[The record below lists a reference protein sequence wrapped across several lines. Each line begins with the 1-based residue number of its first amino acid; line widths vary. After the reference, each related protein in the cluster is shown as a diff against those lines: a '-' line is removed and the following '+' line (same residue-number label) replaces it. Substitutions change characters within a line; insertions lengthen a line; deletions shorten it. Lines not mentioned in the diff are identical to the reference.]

1 MTVRLRSPKWL
12 VAVVATLVVFGA
24 PSAASAHATLDG
36 SSPVA
41 NAVLPSAPGEI
52 SLDFSEAVE
61 ERLARIRLFDGDE
74 QEIAIERAKRLA
86 GDPSVVVA
94 NLPPI
99 AAGVYV
105 VVWRVVSADGHP
117 LRGSYSF
124 EVGNTTVG
132 DTTELVE
139 TVVRG
144 LDYDSSVGVPLGVA
158 RFAAYLGVVL
168 LVGALVMTWR
178 TAGTTLSSPRGV
190 RILSVALGALAL
202 GTLGALF
209 LQGPHVTGGD
219 LGDLFDPTLVAD
231 VAGTRLGIA
240 LLARLG
246 FVLVWMVVVFGVMR
260 GLAATGAWRLSAVV
274 AAAGTIVTFPVAGH
288 PSALSLAAA
297 HVALGAVHVGAL
309 STWIGSLAVT
319 HTLHR
324 DDESMVARLSRVST
338 WAMPITVVSG
348 VVLAARLTEGFDG
361 LFDSDYGRLLTVKTV
376 LVVLVVIGAATA
388 RQRPRSGR
396 DVGASLR
403 FETLVAVAVFAV
415 TAGLTASPPTAI
427 APPPVWTASLVAD
440 GVMLEVSVSP
450 ARVGSAEVHVI
461 AAPPGGALAPV
472 KDAVATLSMPS
483 REIPA
488 SPVNLVLVGPNHYV
502 GIVQILY
509 AGEWEMS
516 ITATGSKGEKL
527 VWSGAFTVVD

>member
-1 MTVRLRSPKWL
+1 MTLRLRSPKWL

-24 PSAASAHATLDG
+24 PSTVSAHATLDG

-52 SLDFSEAVE
+52 SLDFSEAIE
-61 ERLARIRLFDGDE
+61 ERLASIRLFDGDE
-74 QEIAIERAKRLA
+74 REITIERAKRLG

-168 LVGALVMTWR
+168 LVGALVITWN
-178 TAGTTLSSPRGV
+178 TARTTLSSPRGV
-190 RILSVALGALAL
+190 RMFSLGLAALAI
-202 GTLGALF
+202 GTLGTLF

-231 VAGTRLGIA
+231 VAATRLGVA
-240 LLARLG
+240 LLVRLA
-246 FVLVWMVVVFGVMR
+246 FVLVWTVVLLGVMR
-260 GLAATGAWRLSAVV
+260 GLAGTRAWRWSAVV
-274 AAAGTIVTFPVAGH
+274 AAIGTIVTFPAAGH
-288 PSALSLAAA
+288 PSALPVAAV
-297 HVALGAVHVGAL
+297 HVALGAVHMGAL

-319 HTLHR
+319 YTLRH
-324 DDESMVARLSRVST
+324 DDDGIVAHLSQVAT

-348 VVLAARLTEGFDG
+348 AVLAARLTDGFDDV
-361 LFDSDYGRLLTVKTV
+361 LDSDYGRLLAVKTA

-388 RQRPRSGR
+388 RQRLRSGR

-427 APPPVWTASLVAD
+427 APPPVWSASLVAD

-472 KDAVATLSMPS
+472 TDAIATLAMPS
-483 REIPA
+483 RDLPA
-488 SPVNLVLVGPNHYV
+488 NPVDLVLVGPNHYV
-502 GIVQILY
+502 GIVQIPY

-516 ITATGSKGEKL
+516 ITATGSKGENL
-527 VWSGAFTVVD
+527 VWSGEFTVDD

>member
-1 MTVRLRSPKWL
+1 MTVRSRVSSWL
-12 VAVVATLVVFGA
+12 VAVSTALVVMA
-24 PSAASAHATLDG
+24 VPSVASAHATLDS

-52 SLDFSEAVE
+52 SFDFSEAIE
-61 ERLARIRLFDGDE
+61 ERLASIRLFDGDE
-74 QEIAIERAKRLA
+74 REVTIERARRLA

-144 LDYDSSVGVPLGVA
+144 LDYDSSVGAPLGVA
-158 RFAAYLGVVL
+158 RFLAYLGLVL
-168 LVGALVMTWR
+168 LVGALVITWR
-178 TAGTTLSSPRGV
+178 TARTALAAPHGVKVLSAG
-190 RILSVALGALAL
+190 LGALAL

-219 LGDLFDPTLVAD
+219 LVDVFDSTLLAD

-246 FVLVWMVVVFGVMR
+246 FVLVWTVVVLGVMR
-260 GLAATGAWRLSAVV
+260 GLAATGAWRWSAVV
-274 AAAGTIVTFPVAGH
+274 AAIGTIVTFPAAGH
-288 PSALSLAAA
+288 PSALPLAAA

-319 HTLHR
+319 HMLRR
-324 DDESMVARLSRVST
+324 DDDSMVARLSRVAT
-338 WAMPITVVSG
+338 WSMPITVVSG
-348 VVLAARLTEGFDG
+348 VVLATRLTDGFG
-361 LFDSDYGRLLTVKTV
+361 QILDSDYGRLLAGKTV
-376 LVVLVVIGAATA
+376 LVVLVIIGAATA
-388 RQRPRSGR
+388 RQRLRSGR

-403 FETLVAVAVFAV
+403 FETLVAVAVLAV
-415 TAGLTASPPTAI
+415 TSGLTASSPTAI

-472 KDAVATLSMPS
+472 TDAVATLALPA
-483 REIPA
+483 RDIPA

-502 GIVQILY
+502 GIVQIPY
-509 AGEWEMS
+509 SGEWEMS
-516 ITATGSKGEKL
+516 ITATGSKGENL
-527 VWSGAFTVVD
+527 AWSGVFTVDD

>member
-1 MTVRLRSPKWL
+1 MLLAIGV
-12 VAVVATLVVFGA
+12 
-24 PSAASAHATLDG
+24 PSAVSAHATLDG

-41 NAVLPSAPGEI
+41 NAVLPGAPGEI
-52 SLDFSEAVE
+52 SLDFSEAIE
-61 ERLARIRLFDGDE
+61 ERLASIRLFDGDE
-74 QEIAIERAKRLA
+74 REITIERARRLA

-124 EVGNTTVG
+124 EVGKTTVG

-158 RFAAYLGVVL
+158 RFLAYLGVVL
-168 LVGALVMTWR
+168 LVGALVITWR
-178 TAGTTLSSPRGV
+178 TARTALASPNGVKVFSVGLGT
-190 RILSVALGALAL
+190 LAL

-219 LGDLFDPTLVAD
+219 LSDLFDPTLVAD
-231 VAGTRLGIA
+231 VAGTRLGIG
-240 LLARLG
+240 LLVRLG
-246 FVLVWMVVVFGVMR
+246 FVLVWAVVVLGAMR
-260 GLAATGAWRLSAVV
+260 GLAGTGSWRWSAVV
-274 AAAGTIVTFPVAGH
+274 AALGTVVTFPAAGH

-309 STWIGSLAVT
+309 SAWIGSLAVT
-319 HTLHR
+319 YVMHR
-324 DDESMVARLSRVST
+324 DDDSMVARLSRVATS
-338 WAMPITVVSG
+338 AMPITVVSG
-348 VVLAARLTEGFDG
+348 VLLAARLTDGFDEILG
-361 LFDSDYGRLLTVKTV
+361 SDYGRLLAVKTV
-376 LVVLVVIGAATA
+376 LVVLVIIGAATA
-388 RQRPRSGR
+388 RQRLRSGR

-403 FETLVAVAVFAV
+403 FETLVAVAVFAA

-427 APPPVWTASLVAD
+427 APPPVWSASLVAD

-450 ARVGSAEVHVI
+450 ARVGSSEVHVI

-483 REIPA
+483 RDIPP

-502 GIVQILY
+502 GIVQIPY

-516 ITATGSKGEKL
+516 ITATGSKGENL
-527 VWSGAFTVVD
+527 AWSGQFTVDD

>member
-1 MTVRLRSPKWL
+1 MTIGARVSKWL
-12 VAVVATLVVFGA
+12 VVVAVVIGVFAA
-24 PSAASAHATLDG
+24 PGSVSAHATLDG

-41 NAVLPSAPGEI
+41 NAVVPSAPGEI
-52 SLDFSEAVE
+52 SLDFSEPIE
-61 ERLARIRLFDGDE
+61 ERLASIRLFGEDK
-74 QEIAIERAKRLA
+74 QEISIDRARRLA

-158 RFAAYLGVVL
+158 RFVAYVGVLL
-168 LVGALVMTWR
+168 LVGAMVITWPTAR
-178 TAGTTLSSPRGV
+178 TVLPSPRGV
-190 RILSVALGALAL
+190 RLLSFGLGALTL

-209 LQGPHVTGGD
+209 LQGPYVTGGD
-219 LGDLFDPTLVAD
+219 VGDVFDSTLVAD
-231 VAGTRLGIA
+231 IAGTRLGVA
-240 LLARLG
+240 LLVRLV
-246 FVLVWMVVVFGVMR
+246 FVLVWVVVLLGVMR
-260 GLAATGAWRLSAVV
+260 GLAGGRAWRSSAVV
-274 AAAGTIVTFPVAGH
+274 AALGTVVTFPAAGH
-288 PSALSLAAA
+288 PSALPAATA
-297 HVALGAVHVGAL
+297 HVALGAAHVGAL
-309 STWIGSLAVT
+309 SMWIGSLAVT
-319 HTLHR
+319 YVLRGT
-324 DDESMVARLSRVST
+324 DDTMTARFSRVAT
-338 WAMPITVVSG
+338 WTMPVAVLSG
-348 VVLAARLTEGFDG
+348 IALAARLTDGFAG
-361 LFDSDYGRLLTVKTV
+361 VFETDYGRLLGTKSA
-376 LVVLVVIGAATA
+376 LVVLVVLGAATA
-388 RQRPRSGR
+388 RQRLTSSRE
-396 DVGASLR
+396 VGPSLR
-403 FETLVAVAVFAV
+403 FEVLAAAAVLAV
-415 TAGLTASPPTAI
+415 TAGLSASSPTAI
-427 APPPVWTASLVAD
+427 APPPVWTASLVAE

-472 KDAVATLSMPS
+472 KNAVATLAMPS
-483 REIPA
+483 RDIPA

-502 GIVQILY
+502 GIVQIPF

-516 ITATGSKGEKL
+516 ITATGSKGENL
-527 VWSGAFTVVD
+527 VWSGKFTVDD